1 MPLRAPLGFQTPIPP
16 YGQELWE
23 EQYGP
28 PSPNTSLYDQAM
40 AKGSQMHANVG
51 NLDPVQLAL
60 ATAAPYAMGRFPRAA
75 AAAWGGA
82 IPMLPEWAFGQQAQK
97 TGAGDPQYKSTEDAA
112 HGGRSRQGSVTGSA
126 RKSQIE
132 GAEKANQKLQLEEQS
147 RAAAEARRVAKQ
159 QEDEARAARL
169 AAEEA
174 ARVKRESGAAA
185 AKKASQT
192 LEATPPSLAETY
204 GPALGTFGG
213 LAVGKMM
220 QGGVPGIGKGG
231 MQGKIRS
238 AKEAEAARANQLV
251 GDVEAGVGGVPGQQ
265 GRMNQFVSEGGG
277 TAPFAPGATA
287 PMSPG
292 PNFSKLYQSRTP
304 AQNFRA

>member
-97 TGAGDPQYKSTEDAA
+97 TGAATARAIQIPEDVA

-126 RKSQIE
+126 RKS
-132 GAEKANQKLQLEEQS
+132 AELSRPRKPIRSAILDEQA
-147 RAAAEARRVAKQ
+147 RAAAEARRVAKAAGRPKRGRTPCCRRGGTRQ
-159 QEDEARAARL
+159 AREWRCCGEESFGNATEYSAVVTGNVRASAWHVRRPRSRQDDAGWCSVSRQRRHARQDTL
-169 AAEEA
+169 
-174 ARVKRESGAAA
+174 RQGSRGR
-185 AKKASQT
+185 ASQ
-192 LEATPPSLAETY
+192 P
-204 GPALGTFGG
+204 
-213 LAVGKMM
+213 VG
-220 QGGVPGIGKGG
+220 
-231 MQGKIRS
+231 R
-238 AKEAEAARANQLV
+238 
-251 GDVEAGVGGVPGQQ
+251 
-265 GRMNQFVSEGGG
+265 
-277 TAPFAPGATA
+277 
-287 PMSPG
+287 
-292 PNFSKLYQSRTP
+292 
-304 AQNFRA
+304 